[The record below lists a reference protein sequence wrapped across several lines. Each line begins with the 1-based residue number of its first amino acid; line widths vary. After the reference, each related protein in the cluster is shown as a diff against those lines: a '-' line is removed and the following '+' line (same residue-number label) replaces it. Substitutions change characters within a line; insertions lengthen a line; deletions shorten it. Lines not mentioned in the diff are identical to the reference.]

1 MLEREISG
9 YTPKVETAFNPEQS
23 GPFDVSK
30 KGAKWQLGV
39 NRSYFESRGFL
50 PDEISGAIYLEEE
63 RLTRQTSI
71 TTRAGVEG
79 LRKWQETANQ
89 DPKATAFKAAFER
102 LAALSSLEERDSEKA
117 RLARKYLERFASRS
131 TGEDYTDQL
140 FNAVLKNGLGDEV
153 TPEQKVVA
161 TVFNN
166 LQKQEKIEGRDI
178 SPLDALTS
186 PNISSAARASWF
198 DARFLPRL
206 QFLERQDQAKEKPE
220 ETTQMQEQSEEQQ
233 KAAPPTP
240 SSAQDEYEQHR
251 GREEKGE
258 GGQPIFVIEPGFT
271 GYWEED
277 SFDSIN
283 EGNGRLVK
291 SDTQRVKT
299 GVSTAIG
306 PIIEDSK
313 RTVSGYSGTNL
324 FSLPLASTFV
334 LTQDAF
340 NQLKSQGIEIY
351 VDSEGHTFLQ
361 SPTNQ
366 QISAEVAIST
376 TGVNGGIKSKDNT
389 ISDQNIPEDIVSEL
403 ARIRSLPMD
412 SLGKIQQLVDFM
424 QGFFKYPPDEQVE
437 SMYSG
442 VDNSSSR
449 ISVMSSNKLLDCY
462 LAREFFLAGLK
473 RLNLADIEWR
483 GVNGH
488 FISGKQKDG
497 TTQIHSGTGHAW
509 VKLRVDG
516 QKTWT
521 IIDPTPPGDPIHQG
535 EGSMDEFGEFSD
547 QPISDEDLQEMADEA
562 QDSARNT
569 EKKPSS
575 TADQYLMQFAR
586 EAGLEPAEA
595 QQILNILSQVDQ
607 MKDRQGRLITARL
620 REQYER
626 VIEEYISI
634 RHEPLG
640 TVEMS
645 RGRDLEEPV
654 SALIDFRAGN
664 LDPNGFSKKRQVEE
678 KEELYS
684 GWDLEIIGD
693 GSGSM
698 DEVLG
703 SKKKYLFQRDMSYLM
718 HRELH
723 RFSQDAQRRK
733 LRLVTPLKIRSS
745 QYMFRGNKIEEIKPL
760 SDEFTPAQMA
770 LLWKKSAENIGGG
783 TPAHLGLQ
791 AVLDRITP
799 EEVQLLKDKK
809 LLKVVALISDGGYDD
824 RTRVTSLV
832 KRLQDMNVIV
842 AEFPITDAESL
853 ENLPGAV
860 AEKVIESARLLMPER
875 IKKR

>member
-9 YTPKVETAFNPEQS
+9 YTPKVEVVINPEQS
-23 GPFDVSK
+23 SPFAVSK
-30 KGAKWQLGV
+30 RGAQWQLGV
-39 NRSYFESRGFL
+39 NRAYFESRGFL
-50 PDEISGAIYLEEE
+50 PDEINGAIYLEEE
-63 RLTRQTSI
+63 RLTRQTNV
-71 TTRAGVEG
+71 TTQAGVEG
-79 LRKWQETANQ
+79 LRKWQETVSHN
-89 DPKATAFKAAFER
+89 PKASAFKATFER
-102 LAALSSLEERDSEKA
+102 LVALSSLEERDSEKA

-131 TGEDYTDQL
+131 PGENYIDQL
-140 FNAVLKNGLGDEV
+140 FNAVLKKGLGGDV
-153 TPEQKVVA
+153 TSGNKVVA

-166 LQKQEKIEGRDI
+166 LQKPEKIEDKDI
-178 SPLDALTS
+178 SPLDALVS
-186 PNISSAARASWF
+186 PNISSGARATWF

-206 QFLERQDQAKEKPE
+206 QFLEHQDQIREKPQ
-220 ETTQMQEQSEEQQ
+220 ETDQTQEQAEQQ
-233 KAAPPTP
+233 ESEPPTP
-240 SSAQDEYEQHR
+240 PTAQDEYEQHR

-258 GGQPIFVIEPGFT
+258 GGQPIFVIDPGFT

-277 SFDSIN
+277 SFDAIDESK
-283 EGNGRLVK
+283 GRLVK

-299 GVSTAIG
+299 AGSTAIS
-306 PIIEDSK
+306 PVIEDSK
-313 RTVSGYSGTNL
+313 RIVSGYSGTNL
-324 FSLPLASTFV
+324 FSLPLAASFM
-334 LTQDAF
+334 LTQDGF
-340 NQLKSQGIEIY
+340 NKLKAQGIEVYI
-351 VDSEGHTFLQ
+351 DAEGHTFLQ

-366 QISAEVAIST
+366 QIEVGVAIST
-376 TGVNGGIKSKDNT
+376 KDVNTGIRSKDNT
-389 ISDQNIPEDIVSEL
+389 TTNESIPNEIDSEL

-424 QGFFKYPPDEQVE
+424 KVFFKYPPDEEVE
-437 SMYSG
+437 SMYSL
-442 VDNSSSR
+442 VDTSTSR
-449 ISVMSSNKLLDCY
+449 ISAMTQGKLLDCY

-473 RLNLADIEWR
+473 RLNLPDIEWR

-488 FISGKQKDG
+488 FIAGKQKDG

-509 VKLRVDG
+509 VKLRLDG
-516 QKTWT
+516 QKAWT
-521 IIDPTPPGDPIHQG
+521 IIDPTPSGDPIHQG

-547 QPISDEDLQEMADEA
+547 QPISDEDLAEMADEA
-562 QDSARNT
+562 QDSNGNA

-575 TADQYLMQFAR
+575 SADQYLMQFAR
-586 EAGLEPAEA
+586 EAGLAPEEA
-595 QQILNILSQVDQ
+595 QQILNILANVEQ

-654 SALIDFRAGN
+654 SALIDFRTGN

-678 KEELYS
+678 KEEFYS
-684 GWDLEIIGD
+684 GWDLELVGD

-698 DEVLG
+698 NEPLG
-703 SKKKYLFQRDMSYLM
+703 GRQKYLVQRDMSYLM

-723 RFSQDAQRRK
+723 RFSQDAQRRR

-745 QYMFRGNKIEEIKPL
+745 NYMFRGNKIEEIKPL
-760 SDEFTPAQMA
+760 SDEFTPLQMA

-799 EEVQLLKDKK
+799 EDVQLLKDKK
-809 LLKVVALISDGGYDD
+809 LLKVVALITDGGYDD
-824 RTRVTSLV
+824 QARVANLI

-842 AEFPITDAESL
+842 AEFPITNAQSL
-853 ENLPGAV
+853 EDLPQAV
-860 AEKVIESARLLMPER
+860 AEKVIESARALMPER
-875 IKKR
+875 VKRG